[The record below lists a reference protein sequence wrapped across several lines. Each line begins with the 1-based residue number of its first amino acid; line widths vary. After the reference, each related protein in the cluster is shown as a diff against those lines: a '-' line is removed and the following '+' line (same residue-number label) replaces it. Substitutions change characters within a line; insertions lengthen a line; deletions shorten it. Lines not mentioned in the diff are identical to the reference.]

1 MDFIR
6 YQDRVCPG
14 TGKEQAVFSC
24 KSMYSRRVI
33 IITAFKTLM
42 TIFKN
47 AFYEEASGVTG
58 DDE

>member
-1 MDFIR
+1 MDFIK
-6 YQDRVCPG
+6 YLDRVCAG
-14 TGKEQAVFSC
+14 IGEEQAVFSC
-24 KSMYSRRVI
+24 KSMYSRHVI

-58 DDE
+58 DDK